1 MCKNVSQWWI
11 RCGSQCTHSW
21 SMIIVESWVFVFEL
35 KIFAIECLV
44 YFFHASTCTRLRL
57 SLSLSLTR
65 RRVRT
70 RAERKITQFAHK
82 TPLSTKHCACVYLC
96 ILIKFLDSITWIYL
110 LFPNLLSFFSSP
122 DFSYYFQ
129 SIFFIAIIDL
139 IVDERLSKMRKNC
152 LFFNFFFH
160 ENYLWL
166 TTAIAPVFKFQLI
179 APNSNKNLKLPNTH
193 THNNQLYHEICGN
206 IKKATKK

>member
-1 MCKNVSQWWI
+1 MQKCITMMN
-11 RCGSQCTHSW
+11 
-21 SMIIVESWVFVFEL
+21 SMRFTVHTFMVYDYCWVLSVCFR
-35 KIFAIECLV
+35 IENLCYWMPCVLLSC
-44 YFFHASTCTRLRL
+44 FDLHASLPL
-57 SLSLSLTR
+57 SFSLSLTR

-82 TPLSTKHCACVYLC
+82 TLLSTKHCACVYLC

-122 DFSYYFQ
+122 DFPYYFQ

-152 LFFNFFFH
+152 LFFNFFF
-160 ENYLWL
+160 
-166 TTAIAPVFKFQLI
+166 TKI
-179 APNSNKNLKLPNTH
+179 TH
-193 THNNQLYHEICGN
+193 D
-206 IKKATKK
+206 